1 MTTTR
6 QLYRKAM
13 NWWSDLPWYWKVI
26 GCIPLVFILLLGFI
40 SLFTRKEP
48 ETLPPKLPPPPITD
62 LKDLWQKEKEL
73 QLEIEA
79 RQKVIAKLIDE
90 AEGTNAEAIK
100 KLHELAQTKTMEE
113 LDALQKEWD
122 L

>member
-1 MTTTR
+1 MSTTR
-6 QLYRKAM
+6 QLYRKAI
-13 NWWSDLPWYWKVI
+13 NRWSDLPWYWKVVGI
-26 GCIPLVFILLLGFI
+26 IPLIFILLLGLV

-48 ETLPPKLPPPPITD
+48 ETVPPKIPPPPITD
-62 LKDLWQKEKEL
+62 LKDIWQKEREL
-73 QLEIEA
+73 QIEIEA
-79 RQKVIAKLIDE
+79 RQKVIAKLINE
-90 AEGTNAEAIK
+90 AEVINTEAVK